1 MVPMVMCPAYAPHCL
16 LVELNSQRNCSA
28 SVWYVQEKN
37 VRSDGRYSKGKSTS
51 TSFLLRQDTVAF
63 FPLSSLPYYGIICG
77 GGGLVAKGREFW
89 SCEASV
95 AKDLVLGSPL
105 TSIWSAAP
113 KVQGRS
119 LISGAGDQDGNIQ
132 NNSHVRGGEEVA
144 AAAAVQVVGV
154 GSKVSAIFNF
164 CHGSALLPGAG
175 FW

>member
-154 GSKVSAIFNF
+154 GSKVSAIFKF